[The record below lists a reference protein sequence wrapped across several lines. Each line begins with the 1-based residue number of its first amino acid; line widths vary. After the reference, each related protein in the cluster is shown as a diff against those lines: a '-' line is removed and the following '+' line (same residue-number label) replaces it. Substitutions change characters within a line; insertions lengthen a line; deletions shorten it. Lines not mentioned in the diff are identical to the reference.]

1 MRLNDDMSQREVLH
15 TATMPWVASP
25 VAGVERRMLD
35 RVGAEVARATSI
47 VRYAPDSRFSAHVH
61 GGGEEFLVLEGVFS
75 DEHGDF
81 PAGSYLRN
89 PPGTAHAPRSAPG
102 CTIFVKLWQFAAGD
116 TEPVHIDSHAAAWQ
130 PGPVAG
136 VTVLPLHTHGGITT
150 VLERWAAGTRAP
162 AHTHPGGEEI
172 LVLEGSLH
180 DDDGDYPTLTW
191 LRNPRGSRH
200 APRAG
205 PQGALTFQKTGHIGA
220 RWLALP
226 GAD

>member
-1 MRLNDDMSQREVLH
+1 VPATSQRVVLQ

-47 VRYAPDSRFSAHVH
+47 VRYAPDSRFSAHMD

-75 DEHGDF
+75 E
-81 PAGSYLRN
+81 
-89 PPGTAHAPRSAPG
+89 
-102 CTIFVKLWQFAAGD
+102 
-116 TEPVHIDSHAAAWQ
+116 E
-130 PGPVAG
+130 
-136 VTVLPLHTHGGITT
+136 HGGITT
-150 VLERWAAGTRAP
+150 VLERWAAGTRVP

-180 DDDGDYPTLTW
+180 DDDGGYPALSW

-200 APRAG
+200 APWAG
-205 PQGALTFQKTGHIGA
+205 PEGALIYQKSGHIGA

-226 GAD
+226 GADQDGG